1 MTSRGQPSRR
11 VQTEPKNERWRL
23 FLEGKLTIHDMDEEE
38 LARGTFRAADGT
50 FRGRPP
56 KTVPRTFAQQLS
68 RELLRRGESEIR
80 RYLLG
85 AIRTLGEISG
95 DGEKDS
101 DRVRAS
107 NILLERVMGKV
118 PERVVIS
125 EGVPEWQEGVGDLM
139 AAAEEDEKI
148 RRARE
153 RLSGEEVDGSRFA
166 RPKRRDL

>member
-23 FLEGKLTIHDMDEEE
+23 FMEGRITLQDMDDEE
-38 LARGTFRAADGT
+38 LSRGTFRAADGT

-68 RELLRRGESEIR
+68 RELLRRADSRVKAQLLEALRIQHEI
-80 RYLLG
+80 
-85 AIRTLGEISG
+85 AVNG
-95 DGEKDS
+95 DKDS
-101 DRVRAS
+101 DRLRAATQ
-107 NILLERVMGKV
+107 IIERTLGKV
-118 PERVVIS
+118 PDRVVVS

-166 RPKRRDL
+166 RPQRRDL